1 MNKQLTERRSKL
13 IRMVFLWV
21 LLVVAFFVAWE
32 IADYF
37 FFQVT
42 PKHIMKRIFLV
53 RGLIEVFGFGLLAIW
68 FFVKE
73 DRRYRIEKIRLE
85 RLTVMDRF
93 SSLIAHEIRNP
104 LTSISLNAE
113 LCSQELTQLEN
124 QGVRSEE
131 LRKLLTA
138 ITKETERLFVM
149 TERYLNLS
157 RNKSQTIDFFDP
169 GEVIQGLADSLK
181 EEAHLK
187 GIQIDL
193 EPVKGTVPKLK
204 GDRRRF
210 FEAFRNLVHNSFEA
224 MPQGGRVLFRMALEK
239 QSLVITVADTG
250 MGMTKEVEGRLFE
263 PFFTTKLKGRGLG
276 LSLMYQDLENF
287 DPEIH
292 YKTAVGKGTS
302 FQISFP
308 LLKSRNHL

>member
-1 MNKQLTERRSKL
+1 MNKQLAERRSNL

-21 LLVVAFFVAWE
+21 LLVIAFFAAWE

-53 RGLIEVFGFGLLAIW
+53 RGLVEVFGFGLLAIW

-113 LCSQELTQLEN
+113 LGMQELTQLEA
-124 QGVRSEE
+124 QGVRTEE
-131 LRKLLTA
+131 LRNLLGA
-138 ITKETERLFVM
+138 ITKEAERLFVM

-169 GEVIQGLADSLK
+169 GEVIQGLVDSLK
-181 EEAHLK
+181 EEAHSK
-187 GIQIDL
+187 GIQLDL
-193 EPVKGTVPKLK
+193 ELANGTGPKLK

-210 FEAFRNLVHNSFEA
+210 SEAFRNLIYNSFEA
-224 MPQGGRVLFRMALEK
+224 MPQGGRIFFKMGLEK
-239 QSLVITVADTG
+239 KSLVITVTDTG
-250 MGMTKEVEGRLFE
+250 MGMTREVEDRLFE

-287 DPEIH
+287 DAEIQH
-292 YKTAVGKGTS
+292 KTAVGKGTS